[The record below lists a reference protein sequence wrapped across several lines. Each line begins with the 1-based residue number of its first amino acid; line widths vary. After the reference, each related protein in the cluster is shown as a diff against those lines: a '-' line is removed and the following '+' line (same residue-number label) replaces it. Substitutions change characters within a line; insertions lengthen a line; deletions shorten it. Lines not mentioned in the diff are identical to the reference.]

1 MRLAT
6 VRINEGTRAGLVRD
20 ADIAVLPYGDVGEL
34 LAGGED
40 WAARAPSIEP
50 LATVAL
56 EDADY
61 APLVMRP
68 EKIICVGANYRDHV
82 AEVGM
87 ALPEH
92 PTLFAKFQRSL
103 VGAFDDIVL
112 PPNSACADWE
122 VELGVVVGRTL
133 RDADEAQALDAVA
146 GYTVFNDVTMRDW
159 QLRTTQFLQGKTFE
173 ATTPLGPFLVTPDEV
188 DHARDLELTCRV
200 DGECMQRSS
209 TSQLV
214 FSVGHVLAYISS
226 FITLVPGDLIATGTP
241 SGVGG
246 ARKPPVYLRDG
257 QTLSSQIE
265 GLGHQA
271 NRCRSAAVVDAV

>member
-6 VRINEGTRAGLVRD
+6 IRINEGTRAGLVRD
-20 ADIAVLPYGDVGEL
+20 TDIAVLPYGDVGEL
-34 LAGGED
+34 LASGED
-40 WAARAPSIEP
+40 WAMRALSIEP

-56 EDADY
+56 GDADY
-61 APLVMRP
+61 APLVVRP
-68 EKIICVGANYRDHV
+68 EKIVCVGANYRDHV

-133 RDADEAQALDAVA
+133 RDAGEAEALDAVA

-173 ATTPLGPFLVTPDEV
+173 GTTPVGPFLVTPDEV
-188 DHARDLELTCRV
+188 DHARDLELTCHV
-200 DGECMQRSS
+200 DGVCMQRSS

>member
-6 VRINEGTRAGLVRD
+6 VRIDGGTKAGLVRD
-20 ADIAVLPYGDVGEL
+20 TDIALLPYGDVGEL
-34 LAGGED
+34 LASGED
-40 WAARAPSIEP
+40 WAARAGSIEP
-50 LATVAL
+50 LVTVTL
-56 EDADY
+56 QDADY
-61 APLVMRP
+61 APLVVRP
-68 EKIICVGANYRDHV
+68 EKIVCVGANYRDHV

-92 PTLFAKFQRSL
+92 PTLFAKYQRSL
-103 VGAFDDIVL
+103 IGAFDDIVL

-133 RDADEAQALDAVA
+133 RDAGEAEALDAVA

-173 ATTPLGPFLVTPDEV
+173 GTTPLGPFLVTPDEV
-188 DHARDLELTCRV
+188 DHARDLELTCLV
-200 DGECMQRSS
+200 DDVCMQHSS

-257 QTLSSQIE
+257 QTLSSRIE

-271 NRCRSAAVVDAV
+271 NRCRSAAVVDAI